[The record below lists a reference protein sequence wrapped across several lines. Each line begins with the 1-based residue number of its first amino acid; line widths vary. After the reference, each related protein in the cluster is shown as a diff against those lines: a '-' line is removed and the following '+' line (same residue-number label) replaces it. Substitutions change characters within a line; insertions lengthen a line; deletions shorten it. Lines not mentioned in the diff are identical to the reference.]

1 LKQFILKETPGRD
14 RLIRLSGDDYHYLV
28 RVRRLKPGD
37 SFPALLPEGIRE
49 TVSVLSTEG
58 GILSGRVSVS
68 EKAGSAAA
76 VSGTAGPEP
85 AAAVSEK
92 AAVSGTAGPAAA
104 VSGTAGSEP
113 AAAVSGEAC
122 REQPAVPP
130 IVLFQALPKGAKIDL
145 IVRQAAEGALSGV
158 VVFTAERS
166 VARPEKPAA
175 KEERWRRIVKEARQ
189 QSGSAAETAIRFCPS
204 LDAALSHWTALGK
217 QYREA
222 LGLLMHQD
230 PLEQGTFHDYLG
242 SSPGLVAVAVGPEG
256 GFSGAEVADFL
267 EAGFRA
273 VRVGDT
279 VLRSETA
286 ALYGAA
292 AARII
297 LLERTAWMLKKK

>member
-14 RLIRLSGDDYHYLV
+14 KLIRLSGDDYHYLV

-37 SFPALLPEGIRE
+37 SFPALLPERIRG

-68 EKAGSAAA
+68 EK
-76 VSGTAGPEP
+76 VV
-85 AAAVSEK
+85 VSEK
-92 AAVSGTAGPAAA
+92 ARPELSPVSSAAP
-104 VSGTAGSEP
+104 S
-113 AAAVSGEAC
+113 
-122 REQPAVPP
+122 AVPP
-130 IVLFQALPKGAKIDL
+130 IVLFQALPKGAKVDL

-189 QSGSAAETAIRFCPS
+189 QSGSATETAIRFCPS
-204 LDAALSHWTALGK
+204 LTEALSYWAVLRE

-222 LGLLMHQD
+222 RGLLLHQD

-242 SSPGLVAVAVGPEG
+242 SKPGLVAVAAGPEG
-256 GFSGAEVADFL
+256 GFSGAEVADFQKV
-267 EAGFRA
+267 GFRA
-273 VRVGDT
+273 VRIGDT

-297 LLERTAWMLKKK
+297 LLERTAWILKKK

>member
-14 RLIRLSGDDYHYLV
+14 KLIRLSGDDYHYLV

-37 SFPALLPEGIRE
+37 SFPALLPERIQG
-49 TVSVLSTEG
+49 TVLVLSTEG

-68 EKAGSAAA
+68 EKAAVSEEAA
-76 VSGTAGPEP
+76 VSGRARPELP
-85 AAAVSEK
+85 LS
-92 AAVSGTAGPAAA
+92 
-104 VSGTAGSEP
+104 
-113 AAAVSGEAC
+113 
-122 REQPAVPP
+122 AVPSAALSAIPP
-130 IVLFQALPKGAKIDL
+130 IILFQALPKGAKIDL

-166 VARPEKPAA
+166 VARPEKPEA

-189 QSGSAAETAIRFCPS
+189 QSGSVAETAIRFYPS
-204 LDAALSHWTALGK
+204 FAGALSYWAALRK
-217 QYREA
+217 QSREA
-222 LGLLMHQD
+222 LGLLLHQD
-230 PLEQGTFHDYLG
+230 PLEQGTFHDYLD
-242 SSPGLVAVAVGPEG
+242 SNPGLVALAAGPEG

-273 VRVGDT
+273 VRMGDT
-279 VLRSETA
+279 VFRSETA

-297 LLERTAWMLKKK
+297 LLEKTAWMLKKK

>member
-1 LKQFILKETPGRD
+1 LKQFVLKETPGRD

-37 SFPALLPEGIRE
+37 SFPALLPERIRG

-58 GILSGRVSVS
+58 GILSGRVFVS
-68 EKAGSAAA
+68 EQA
-76 VSGTAGPEP
+76 VSG
-85 AAAVSEK
+85 K
-92 AAVSGTAGPAAA
+92 AAPES
-104 VSGTAGSEP
+104 P
-113 AAAVSGEAC
+113 AAAVSGEAHP
-122 REQPAVPP
+122 EQPAVPP

-189 QSGSAAETAIRFCPS
+189 QSGSTVETAIRFCPS
-204 LDAALSHWTALGK
+204 LDAALSHWAALRK

-222 LGLLMHQD
+222 QGLLMHQD

-242 SSPGLVAVAVGPEG
+242 SNPELVAVAAGPEG

-273 VRVGDT
+273 VRMGDT